1 MSETREIYQSAIGNP
16 SIREG
21 IDPTILE
28 RVYNFICGYK
38 IVYDG
43 TSPGYREIVDGVIG
57 IQSVREVRDYLE
69 QLAADHK
76 IIIDDDGKHRFIR
89 VVGARWVAPPR

>member
-1 MSETREIYQSAIGNP
+1 MSETREIYQSPISNP

-21 IDPTILE
+21 IDPTVLD

-57 IQSVREVRDYLE
+57 IQSIREVRDYLE
-69 QLAADHK
+69 TLADDNK
-76 IIIDDDGKHRFIR
+76 IKIDDDGRHRFIR
-89 VVGARWVAPPR
+89 VVGALWVAPPR